1 MLMSSL
7 AGSRQGGWQI
17 KRVISTRPISTINI
31 ILIIYNIYKII
42 YIIFIINIIYI
53 FYNIYNIYNIY
64 NFYMT
69 LSTGE
74 LHHRAG
80 GHQAVQ
86 CRQGRQVRQ
95 WPD

>member
-17 KRVISTRPISTINI
+17 KRVSYSNRPLSTINI

-53 FYNIYNIYNIY
+53 I
-64 NFYMT
+64 
-69 LSTGE
+69 
-74 LHHRAG
+74 
-80 GHQAVQ
+80 
-86 CRQGRQVRQ
+86 
-95 WPD
+95 